1 MNPLL
6 TSLLS
11 CTPILAVVKNILW
24 LYPYIYCIACFN
36 PLIWKQPEKEKK
48 KKKKKPSWLRWGC
61 FQLMWMLAFFFFFL
75 SVCLD
80 STECAFLAF
89 YVLSVGP
96 IGTVHRLK
104 KVIQTQISNKFWVS
118 VLFTYLKIILL

>member
-1 MNPLL
+1 MATYLSSCEKYIMIVSIYLL
-6 TSLLS
+6 
-11 CTPILAVVKNILW
+11 
-24 LYPYIYCIACFN
+24 YCMFQSSYLKATR
-36 PLIWKQPEKEKK
+36 KRKKEKEKK
-48 KKKKKPSWLRWGC
+48 NLHDCGGDAFSLC
-61 FQLMWMLAFFFFFL
+61 ESLFFFFFFL

-96 IGTVHRLK
+96 IGTVHRPK

>member
-1 MNPLL
+1 MHTYLSSCEKYIMIVSLYLL
-6 TSLLS
+6 
-11 CTPILAVVKNILW
+11 
-24 LYPYIYCIACFN
+24 YCMFQSSYLKATR
-36 PLIWKQPEKEKK
+36 KRKKEKEKK
-48 KKKKKPSWLRWGC
+48 TFMIAVG
-61 FQLMWMLAFFFFFL
+61 MLLAYVNASLFFFFLFFL

-96 IGTVHRLK
+96 IGTVHRPK